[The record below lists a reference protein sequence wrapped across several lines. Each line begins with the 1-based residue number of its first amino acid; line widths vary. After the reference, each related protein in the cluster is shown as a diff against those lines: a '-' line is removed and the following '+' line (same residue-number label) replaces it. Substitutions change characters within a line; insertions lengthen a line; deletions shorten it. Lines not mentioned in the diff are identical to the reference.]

1 MKINPIMLFGIF
13 LVGISSLE
21 AQEKTSLTLDDAV
34 RIAWEKSDEVTL
46 ANTKVNTK
54 KYELRSIKNNQ
65 YPDLKASGQYQ
76 RLAGAEVDL
85 KMNQESGSGSGS
97 MPNPDQLMLGQL
109 SASLPIFAGF
119 KIQNSI
125 KISENL
131 YQAEIATS
139 LKTKEDIALRVV
151 NYYADLY
158 KAQKTIDL
166 LNEDQKQAKQ
176 RVTDFIELEKNG
188 IIPRNDLLKSQL
200 LVSKIQLSIDEANKN
215 LNILN
220 YYLITLLKLD
230 PTTKLYVRESDFINY
245 KMDNIPTNEQP
256 ALENRKDLEAL
267 RYQEKASESNI
278 KMAKSAYY
286 PSVSLLG
293 GYAAVDVRNILTVQN
308 AMNFGV
314 GVSYDISGI
323 LKKGADIKQA
333 QSKADEVKSSEEIL
347 TNYIKVE
354 VQQSIENYNLAVK
367 QSAVYDL
374 ALEQASENYRILKDK
389 FDNGLADTND
399 LLEADVEHL
408 SAKVNTATSKA
419 DIIQRYYEMLSK
431 TGQLSQSF
439 NLTKI

>member
-1 MKINPIMLFGIF
+1 MKINPLMLFGVF
-13 LVGISSLE
+13 LIGISSLE

-85 KMNQESGSGSGS
+85 KYNQKELTSST
-97 MPNPDQLMLGQL
+97 PNVDQLMLGQL

-230 PTTKLYVRESDFINY
+230 PTTKLYVREGDFINF

-286 PSVSLLG
+286 PSISLLG
-293 GYAAVDVRNILTVQN
+293 GYAAVDIRNVLTVQN

-314 GVSYDISGI
+314 GVSYDLSGI

>member
-1 MKINPIMLFGIF
+1 MKINPIMLFGVF
-13 LVGISSLE
+13 LIGISSLE

-34 RIAWEKSDEVTL
+34 KMAWEKSDEVTL

-54 KYELRSIKNNQ
+54 KYELRSTKNNQ
-65 YPDLKASGQYQ
+65 YPDLKASGQFQ
-76 RLAGAEVDL
+76 RLAGADVNL
-85 KMNQESGSGSGS
+85 KMNQDNGSGSA
-97 MPNPDQLMLGQL
+97 PNVDQLMLGQL
-109 SASLPIFAGF
+109 SASLPVFAGF

-125 KISENL
+125 KLSENL
-131 YQAEIATS
+131 YQAEVANS
-139 LKTKEDIALRVV
+139 LKTKEDITLRVV
-151 NYYADLY
+151 KNYSDLY
-158 KAQKTIDL
+158 KTQKTIEL
-166 LNEDQKQAKQ
+166 LNENQKQAKQ
-176 RVTDFIELEKNG
+176 RVADFIELEKNG

-220 YYLITLLKLD
+220 YHLTTLLKLD
-230 PTTKLYVRESDFINY
+230 SSTKITVGENDFINY
-245 KMDNIPTNEQP
+245 KTDNIPSNEQP
-256 ALENRKDLEAL
+256 ALQNRKDLEAL
-267 RYQEKASESNI
+267 RYQEKASESSI

-286 PSVSLLG
+286 PTVSLLG

-314 GVSYDISGI
+314 GVSYDLSGI
-323 LKKGADIKQA
+323 LKKGADIKHA

-347 TNYIKVE
+347 TNYIKIE
-354 VQQSIENYNLAVK
+354 VQQAIENYNLALK
-367 QSAVYDL
+367 QSSVYDL

-399 LLEADVEHL
+399 LLEADVEQL

-419 DIIQRYYEMLSK
+419 DIIQSYYEMLSA